1 MNVKNSWKR
10 VVAGMLAVLVMA
22 ATVPAGT
29 DFGGVFGGSGI
40 VASADTSEQS
50 ETFATNQRKTTYN
63 GTNVTITAQHAGSS
77 YGMVLSTNKSATISV
92 ADGYQITKVEFTKGN
107 YDINQIRA
115 KAGNV
120 TISGDVA
127 TVSDVNAQSLTVNGS
142 GTLQIKQVKV
152 YYEPVSAEQSTTI
165 ATNQIINTYTGTNV
179 TITAQHKGNS
189 NGMYL
194 SGTRSAT
201 ISVADGYQITKVEFT
216 NGFELTP
223 ITRLSSAAGNVTIS
237 GDVATVS
244 DVNAQSLT
252 VNGTDSVY
260 IKQVKVYYTEK
271 TEWAIGESINLD
283 GKWFIADDMGSA
295 RVHGRNSSAVVPKPS
310 YEGTYGQWIF
320 ENSISVDQVSFDGDI
335 FPDEHE
341 THLCLKKP
349 SDKTSADIP
358 SGFKIKS
365 GSGTQADPYSFELV
379 YPSKVDVTGVDLNKT
394 TAAIPYGGT
403 ETLTATVA
411 PDGATDKTV
420 SWSSS
425 NTSVATVD
433 ENGVVTAVALGTA
446 TITATATNGTDDTAD
461 DKTATCEVTVGKA
474 DPTVKTAPAAVAG
487 LTYNGEPQDLIT
499 AGTSE
504 DGTVQ
509 YAVVETDGDTSDYTT
524 VKRDSI
530 ATLALADVKVNT
542 IYTPD
547 PEGEYQG
554 MAGVYFSIGA
564 NYIIDDITYTY
575 IGLVYNPG
583 DSKYY
588 MSTNKGALTIPEG
601 CDGLLITD
609 IDSGK
614 VYAEIVNTANP
625 AGEVEIDEE
634 AWVESIPKETDA
646 GEYNVYYRVK
656 GDANHNDSKPT
667 KIDGVKIAKA
677 DATVTAPEPLELTYT
692 GEAQALVTEGTATG
706 GTMMYA
712 VNKDSSTEPTLF
724 TNDIPSETNAGTY
737 YVWYTLDGED
747 NYNDTDPKYV
757 PVTISKVDPE
767 VTDPTGV
774 TGLVYDGT
782 AKELLNKGSTDH
794 GQMQYAVGTDAATE
808 PESADFGI
816 DVPEKTDAG
825 TYYVWYRVIG
835 DTNHNDTKAKCI
847 AVTIDKADQS
857 PSAKT
862 LTYTA
867 QPQELVN
874 PGKALTGKMLYA
886 VNTDPSAAPTEGY
899 SEDVPTE
906 TNAGQYYVWFKLTGN
921 GNYKDSTPICIPV
934 EIKKVDAT
942 VTADNITKNCGR
954 EDPELTYTAKGLLEG
969 DTLTGALAR
978 EAGET
983 AGKYK
988 ITQGTLTNEN
998 YNITF
1003 TGAEFTIEATQVNRL
1018 SGANRY
1024 ETAVAISSDN
1034 FEKADTVILTN
1045 AQNYADGI
1053 AGVPLASK
1061 LNAPI
1066 LLTAAD
1072 KLNDKTLE
1080 EIKRLGAKNVIILG
1094 GESAVSADV
1103 AKALED
1109 ENYVVERLEGK
1120 SRFSTAAAIAQ
1131 KVNEN
1136 PTDIFFV
1143 YGMGFADTLSVSSVA
1158 ALKNA
1163 PIVYLT
1169 TDGELNADTAAY
1181 LAQLKEKGCVKNAYV
1196 IGGTSVI
1203 SDDMMNKAAQALGL
1217 ESATRIAGANRYE
1230 TSAEVNKAFADLF
1243 ENDEICVATGVDFP
1257 DAVTGGVYAASKKAP
1272 FILVSSALTD
1282 SQKEIVKTTAPKTI
1296 NVFGG
1301 TGAVSDETVKA
1312 MIDTLAQ
1319 PQEGQAPSE
1328 EVSEKE

>member
-127 TVSDVNAQSLTVNGS
+127 TVSDVNAQSLTVNG
-142 GTLQIKQVKV
+142 
-152 YYEPVSAEQSTTI
+152 
-165 ATNQIINTYTGTNV
+165 
-179 TITAQHKGNS
+179 
-189 NGMYL
+189 
-194 SGTRSAT
+194 
-201 ISVADGYQITKVEFT
+201 
-216 NGFELTP
+216 
-223 ITRLSSAAGNVTIS
+223 
-237 GDVATVS
+237 
-244 DVNAQSLT
+244 
-252 VNGTDSVY
+252 TDSVY

-310 YEGTYGQWIF
+310 YEGYYGQWIF

-411 PDGATDKTV
+411 PDGAADKTV
-420 SWSSS
+420 TWSSS
-425 NTSVATVD
+425 DTTVATVD

-446 TITATATNGTDDTAD
+446 TITATASNGTDDTAD
-461 DKTATCEVTVGKA
+461 DKTATCEVTVEKA
-474 DPTVKTAPAAVAG
+474 DPTVKTAPAAVAD

-499 AGTSE
+499 AGTSD

-509 YAVVETDGDTSDYTT
+509 YAVVETDDDDDDYAIAMRDTDELL
-524 VKRDSI
+524 D
-530 ATLALADVKVNT
+530 LDDVVVDT

-547 PEGEYQG
+547 LEGKYQG
-554 MAGVYFSIGA
+554 QVGVRFSISTDF
-564 NYIIDDITYTY
+564 IIDDITHNGITLY
-575 IGLVYNPG
+575 YNSG

-588 MSTNKGALTIPEG
+588 LMSNKGSTALPEG

-656 GDANHNDSKPT
+656 GDNNHNDSKPT

-677 DATVTAPEPLELTYT
+677 DATVTAPTPLELTYT
-692 GEAQALVTEGTATG
+692 GEAQTLVTEGTTTG

-767 VTDPTGV
+767 VTEPTGV

-835 DTNHNDTKAKCI
+835 DTNHNDTK
-847 AVTIDKADQS
+847 
-857 PSAKT
+857 
-862 LTYTA
+862 
-867 QPQELVN
+867 
-874 PGKALTGKMLYA
+874 G
-886 VNTDPSAAPTEGY
+886 
-899 SEDVPTE
+899 
-906 TNAGQYYVWFKLTGN
+906 
-921 GNYKDSTPICIPV
+921 
-934 EIKKVDAT
+934 
-942 VTADNITKNCGR
+942 
-954 EDPELTYTAKGLLEG
+954 
-969 DTLTGALAR
+969 
-978 EAGET
+978 
-983 AGKYK
+983 
-988 ITQGTLTNEN
+988 
-998 YNITF
+998 
-1003 TGAEFTIEATQVNRL
+1003 
-1018 SGANRY
+1018 
-1024 ETAVAISSDN
+1024 
-1034 FEKADTVILTN
+1034 
-1045 AQNYADGI
+1045 
-1053 AGVPLASK
+1053 
-1061 LNAPI
+1061 
-1066 LLTAAD
+1066 
-1072 KLNDKTLE
+1072 
-1080 EIKRLGAKNVIILG
+1080 
-1094 GESAVSADV
+1094 
-1103 AKALED
+1103 
-1109 ENYVVERLEGK
+1109 
-1120 SRFSTAAAIAQ
+1120 
-1131 KVNEN
+1131 
-1136 PTDIFFV
+1136 
-1143 YGMGFADTLSVSSVA
+1143 
-1158 ALKNA
+1158 
-1163 PIVYLT
+1163 
-1169 TDGELNADTAAY
+1169 
-1181 LAQLKEKGCVKNAYV
+1181 
-1196 IGGTSVI
+1196 
-1203 SDDMMNKAAQALGL
+1203 
-1217 ESATRIAGANRYE
+1217 
-1230 TSAEVNKAFADLF
+1230 
-1243 ENDEICVATGVDFP
+1243 
-1257 DAVTGGVYAASKKAP
+1257 
-1272 FILVSSALTD
+1272 
-1282 SQKEIVKTTAPKTI
+1282 
-1296 NVFGG
+1296 
-1301 TGAVSDETVKA
+1301 
-1312 MIDTLAQ
+1312 
-1319 PQEGQAPSE
+1319 
-1328 EVSEKE
+1328 